1 MLNFS
6 TAVEE
11 IDQALSIKYN
21 NIVYELKQQGKNII
35 TLSLGE
41 AFFDIP
47 VFPIDIFPQ
56 EKIYHY
62 THSRGILELRKA
74 IGAYY
79 KRRFHVDVNPEK
91 EIVMSIGAKAAIHFS
106 LMSVLNAGD
115 EVIVQ
120 EPMWVSYPAMIRLC
134 GGKPVLIPYE
144 RSLKDY
150 EKYITDKTK
159 VIIINNPHNP
169 SGRVFSKKELEYL
182 LDLSKRNGIFLLSD
196 EAYSDFTINDD
207 EFVSVGTLDKNKE
220 NIIIC
225 NSISKNFG
233 ISGWRIGYV
242 IGSEK
247 LMDQVLKI
255 HQHLVTCPPSV
266 LQYYVSHYF
275 EDIIS
280 ITYPQIKAVV
290 EKRNHVSQFV
300 NDIGLTQLP
309 GSSTFYM
316 FVSISP
322 SKLGSDEF
330 CTRLLYEKHI
340 CVVPGIGYGDSCD
353 KFIRVAV
360 GTESMEN
367 VEHAMKTIKD
377 FIEQTA

>member
-1 MLNFS
+1 MQSFS
-6 TAVEE
+6 KAVEE

-21 NIVYELKQQGKNII
+21 NIVYELKQQGKKII

-47 VFPIDIFPQ
+47 VFPIEVFPQ

-62 THSRGILELRKA
+62 THSRGIIELRKA
-74 IGAYY
+74 ISEYLC
-79 KRRFHVDVNPEK
+79 RRFHMSVDPEK

-106 LMSVLNAGD
+106 LMTVLNPGD

-120 EPMWVSYPAMIRLC
+120 EPLWVSYPAQIRLC
-134 GGKPVLIPYE
+134 GGKPVMIPYDKT
-144 RSLKDY
+144 LKDY
-150 EKYITDKTK
+150 EKYVTDKTK

-169 SGRVFSKKELEYL
+169 TGRVFSKKELSWL
-182 LDLSKRNGIFLLSD
+182 LDLARKNGIYILAD
-196 EAYSDFTINDD
+196 EAYSDFTIGDD
-207 EFVSVGTLDKNKE
+207 EFVSLGTLDTSKE
-220 NIIIC
+220 NTIIC

-247 LMDQVLKI
+247 FIDQVLKI

-266 LQYYVSHYF
+266 LQYYVSHYWN
-275 EDIIS
+275 DIIS
-280 ITYPQIKAVV
+280 VTYPQIKAVV
-290 EKRNHVSQFV
+290 EKRNEVCAFV
-300 NDIGLTQLP
+300 KSIGLGQLP
-309 GSSTFYM
+309 GDSTFYL

-330 CTRLLYEKHI
+330 CTRLLYEKQI

-360 GTESMEN
+360 GTEPMEN
-367 VEHAMKTIKD
+367 IEYAMTTIKE
-377 FIEQTA
+377 FIDQTS